1 MSQIPDELR
10 YSEDHLWVRV
20 DDSTL
25 ALVGVT
31 DYAQDSLGDVVSISL
46 PEVGQAL
53 SAGQAF
59 GEIESTKSIS
69 DLISPLD
76 GQVKARNDALIDS
89 PELTNSDPYGQGW
102 IAQVEV
108 TSATLPSQLS
118 TLMDPSAYR
127 RLLGE

>member
-10 YSEDHLWVRV
+10 YSQDHLWVRV
-20 DDSTL
+20 DDSAA

-46 PEVGQAL
+46 PELGQAL

-89 PELTNSDPYGQGW
+89 PELTNSDPYGLGW
-102 IAQVEV
+102 IVQVEV
-108 TSATLPSQLS
+108 TSAALPSQLS
-118 TLMDPSAYR
+118 TLMDSSAYR
-127 RLLGE
+127 TFLGE